1 MIKFK
6 KLNENIIIEN
16 PMLLQKFNLA
26 TKAINDRL
34 KKINQIQQE
43 IVNYKIQL
51 QKIEELTIKQQKAEI
66 KTKGPDQNQQIQ
78 QNQQNQQNQINVG
91 NVGINTNPNN
101 NPNESKIPTY
111 EEFLKEEHR
120 INQED
125 LIDGQGTKS
134 DKIKEGIT
142 ENEDFILSV
151 MEEEEDEEDE
161 KDYAEEIEELAK
173 KDENPFYLRINEED
187 PAIVKVYKEDE
198 DDRWEMTVV
207 EGYNTA
213 LNEMQF
219 QSNWD
224 KTEIMSYLADI
235 YKDVEEI
242 DEELFNNIID
252 DKKEIDHEFYE

>member
-34 KKINQIQQE
+34 KKMNQIQQE

-51 QKIEELTIKQQKAEI
+51 QKIEELTIRQQKAEI
-66 KTKGPDQNQQIQ
+66 KTKGQDSNQQSQDQ
-78 QNQQNQQNQINVG
+78 QTQQNQINVG

-111 EEFLKEEHR
+111 EEFLKEEYR
-120 INQED
+120 ITQGD
-125 LIDGQGTKS
+125 LIDSQESKD
-134 DKIKEGIT
+134 DKIKEGIE

-151 MEEEEDEEDE
+151 MEDEEDE
-161 KDYAEEIEELAK
+161 KDYAEEIKELTK
-173 KDENPFYLRINEED
+173 RDENPFYLRINEDD
-187 PAIVKVYKEDE
+187 PAIVKVYKEGE
-198 DDRWEMTVV
+198 DKRWEMTVI

-242 DEELFNNIID
+242 DEELFNSIID
-252 DKKEIDHEFYE
+252 DKKEMDHEFYE